1 MTTPQN
7 NTPLE
12 LLDKQTQLLSSILA
26 IQQNQ
31 HNTNRENTEFLS
43 KWLTAILEE
52 QRKQTRYLS
61 NISAAAVLFT
71 VLTILGMAIGFC
83 VGFLQ

>member
-1 MTTPQN
+1 MTTTQN

-31 HNTNRENTEFLS
+31 HSTKENNEFLA

-61 NISAAAVLFT
+61 NISTAAVLFT
-71 VLTILGMAIGFC
+71 ILTILGMAIGFC

>member
-1 MTTPQN
+1 MTAPQN

-31 HNTNRENTEFLS
+31 HNTNRENNDFLA

-52 QRKQTRYLS
+52 QRKQTHHLS
-61 NISAAAVLFT
+61 NISTAATLFT
-71 VLTILGMAIGFC
+71 VITVLSIAIGFC
-83 VGFLQ
+83 VGLTR